1 MRKPRQ
7 LAEIKYKTIF
17 KITKVRDKE
26 RQKE

>member
-7 LAEIKYKTIF
+7 LAEIKYKTIL